1 MGGDAAGPHIVRRA
15 GRRRDTAPRRAPRP
29 LVSGAPDYLGWE
41 AYLESLAA
49 FGMRPGLER
58 VSELL
63 ARLGR
68 PQDAY
73 RVIHIVGTNGKSS
86 TTRYCEALLRAHA
99 VRSGAYLSP
108 HISGWT
114 ERVVIDGRPI
124 AEPPFAA
131 AVERVRAEVAGL
143 PAELGET
150 TQFEVLT
157 VAALLAFAESGVE
170 VVALEAGLGG
180 RLDATN
186 VVKAPVVV
194 LTNIALEHTE
204 VLGDTRELI
213 FAEKAAV
220 IKGGDAVF
228 GELDGLED
236 EARRVCAAAGASP
249 HFLRGSARPGRPR
262 RERRTRRLHRAVR
275 TGGRPGGALGRPAC
289 ADAGPVPGHERG
301 AGGRRRAPAPR
312 RPRRGRRPPG
322 AGRHGRARPSAGGRG
337 AAARAGRRRPQPGRR
352 TRARAKSRGRPR
364 PAPGRRRPRDHA
376 RQGLPGHAR
385 RLPAAAGPR
394 RLHAGERAPQPHGPT
409 NSPPPSGVAAASG
422 AASPAPAGV
431 EALADPHAALTRAR
445 ELAGP
450 GGSVLV
456 GGSLYLLEDLRDV
469 LAGAS

>member
-1 MGGDAAGPHIVRRA
+1 
-15 GRRRDTAPRRAPRP
+15 
-29 LVSGAPDYLGWE
+29 VSGAPDHLGWE

-86 TTRYCEALLRAHA
+86 TTRYCEALLRARG

-114 ERVVIDGRPI
+114 ERVIVDGRPI
-124 AEPPFAA
+124 SEPLFAA

-170 VVALEAGLGG
+170 AVALEAGLGG

-194 LTNIALEHTE
+194 LTNIALEHTD

-236 EARRVCAAAGASP
+236 EARRVCAAAAASP
-249 HFLRGSARPGRPR
+249 HFLRDSVRPGDLAVSGAPDDFGVLFEPAAGQPEHWAGLRVP
-262 RERRTRRLHRAVR
+262 TPALYQVKNAALAVAAVR
-275 TGGRPGGALGRPAC
+275 LLLGGL
-289 ADAGPVPGHERG
+289 DE
-301 AGGRRRAPAPR
+301 
-312 RPRRGRRPPG
+312 
-322 AGRHGRARPSAGGRG
+322 
-337 AAARAGRRRPQPGRR
+337 AAARQALAATAVPGRLQVVAER
-352 TRARAKSRGRPR
+352 PLVLADGAHNPDGVRVLAQSLAAVRVPR
-364 PAPGRRRPRDHA
+364 PAVGVLAIMRDKDYPAMIAGFLPLLDRVVCTQASEPRSLTADK
-376 RQGLPGHAR
+376 L
-385 RLPAAAGPR
+385 AAAVG
-394 RLHAGERAPQPHGPT
+394 A
-409 NSPPPSGVAAASG
+409 AAASG
-422 AASPAPAGV
+422 PAPAAPAQV
-431 EALADPHAALTRAR
+431 EAVADPHAALARAR
-445 ELAGP
+445 ELAGA

-456 GGSLYLLEDLRDV
+456 AGSLYLLEDLRDV
-469 LAGAS
+469 LAGSF

>member
-1 MGGDAAGPHIVRRA
+1 M
-15 GRRRDTAPRRAPRP
+15 
-29 LVSGAPDYLGWE
+29 SGAPDHLGWE

-86 TTRYCEALLRAHA
+86 TTRYCEALLRAHG

-114 ERVVIDGRPI
+114 ERVIVDGRPI
-124 AEPPFAA
+124 AEPLFAA

-170 VVALEAGLGG
+170 AVALEAGLGG

-236 EARRVCAAAGASP
+236 EARRVCAAAGATP
-249 HFLRGSARPGRPR
+249 HFLRDSARAGRPR
-262 RERRTRRLHRAVR
+262 RERRARRLRRAVR
-275 TGGRPGGALGRPAC
+275 AGGRASRSAGPAC
-289 ADAGPVPGHERG
+289 ACRRRPCTRSRTPRWRSPPCACSSAASTRPPS
-301 AGGRRRAPAPR
+301 GRRWPPRPCPAACRWSRSGRSCWPTAPTTRTASACSRRAS
-312 RPRRGRRPPG
+312 RPS
-322 AGRHGRARPSAGGRG
+322 ASRARPSASSRSC
-337 AAARAGRRRPQPGRR
+337 ATRTTRP
-352 TRARAKSRGRPR
+352 
-364 PAPGRRRPRDHA
+364 
-376 RQGLPGHAR
+376 
-385 RLPAAAGPR
+385 
-394 RLHAGERAPQPHGPT
+394 
-409 NSPPPSGVAAASG
+409 
-422 AASPAPAGV
+422 
-431 EALADPHAALTRAR
+431 
-445 ELAGP
+445 
-450 GGSVLV
+450 
-456 GGSLYLLEDLRDV
+456 
-469 LAGAS
+469 

>member
-1 MGGDAAGPHIVRRA
+1 MSHASDQP
-15 GRRRDTAPRRAPRP
+15 
-29 LVSGAPDYLGWE
+29 GWA

-86 TTRYCEALLRAHA
+86 TTRYCEAVLRAHGLRA
-99 VRSGAYLSP
+99 GAYLSP

-114 ERVVIDGRPI
+114 ERVIVDGRPVG
-124 AEPPFAA
+124 EDVFGA
-131 AVERVRAEVAGL
+131 AVLRVQAEVACL
-143 PAELGET
+143 PGELGET

-157 VAALLAFAESGVE
+157 VAALLAFAECGVE
-170 VVALEAGLGG
+170 AVALEAGLGG

-186 VVKAPVVV
+186 VVNAPVVV

-236 EARRVCAAAGASP
+236 EARRACSATGAAP
-249 HFLRGSARPGRPR
+249 HFLRAAARPGDLVVAGGPNGFAVTFMPAGHL
-262 RERRTRRLHRAVR
+262 ERWAGLRVPTPALYQVQNAALAVAAVR
-275 TGGRPGGALGRPAC
+275 LLLGGLDEAAVRQALAGTAVPGRLQVVGERPLVLADGAHTPDGVRALAQSLAAVHVPRPAVGLLAIMRDKDYPAMIAGLLPLLDRVVC
-289 ADAGPVPGHERG
+289 TQASEPRSLAAGELADAV
-301 AGGRRRAPAPR
+301 RAA
-312 RPRRGRRPPG
+312 
-322 AGRHGRARPSAGGRG
+322 ASD
-337 AAARAGRRRPQPGRR
+337 AARA
-352 TRARAKSRGRPR
+352 
-364 PAPGRRRPRDHA
+364 
-376 RQGLPGHAR
+376 LP
-385 RLPAAAGPR
+385 
-394 RLHAGERAPQPHGPT
+394 
-409 NSPPPSGVAAASG
+409 
-422 AASPAPAGV
+422 V
-431 EALADPHAALTRAR
+431 EAAADPHAALSRAR
-445 ELAGP
+445 ELAGE
-450 GGSVLV
+450 GGSVLA

-469 LAGAS
+469 LTGGA

>member
-1 MGGDAAGPHIVRRA
+1 MSAAPGSR
-15 GRRRDTAPRRAPRP
+15 GR
-29 LVSGAPDYLGWE
+29 SGWA

-73 RVIHIVGTNGKSS
+73 RVVHIVGTNGKSS
-86 TTRYCEALLRAHA
+86 TTRYCEALLRAHGL
-99 VRSGAYLSP
+99 RSGAYLSP

-114 ERVVIDGRPI
+114 ERVLVDGRPVG
-124 AEPPFAA
+124 ESVFGE
-131 AVERVRAEVAGL
+131 AVERVRAEVSAL
-143 PAELGET
+143 PAGVGET

-170 VVALEAGLGG
+170 AAAVEAGLGG

-186 VVKAPVVV
+186 VMEAPVVV

-228 GELDGLED
+228 GELDGLEPQ
-236 EARRVCAAAGASP
+236 ARRACSAAGAAP
-249 HFLRGSARPGRPR
+249 HFLREAPGRGDLAVTGSPDDFAVVFAAEGET
-262 RERRTRRLHRAVR
+262 ERWAGLRVPTPALYQVTNAALAV
-275 TGGRPGGALGRPAC
+275 
-289 ADAGPVPGHERG
+289 
-301 AGGRRRAPAPR
+301 
-312 RPRRGRRPPG
+312 
-322 AGRHGRARPSAGGRG
+322 
-337 AAARAGRRRPQPGRR
+337 AAARLLLGGLDEAAVRSALASTAVPGRLQVVGER
-352 TRARAKSRGRPR
+352 PLVLADGAHNPDGVRALAQSLSAVDVPR
-364 PAPGRRRPRDHA
+364 PAVGVLAIMRDKDYPAMARGFTPLLDAVVCTQTGEPRSLTALELSVAVKEAATAGMPLPGSPARRPHGA
-376 RQGLPGHAR
+376 PGAPE
-385 RLPAAAGPR
+385 PA
-394 RLHAGERAPQPHGPT
+394 
-409 NSPPPSGVAAASG
+409 
-422 AASPAPAGV
+422 V
-431 EALADPHAALTRAR
+431 EIVADPHAALARAR

-456 GGSLYLLEDLRDV
+456 GGSLYLLEALRDV
-469 LAGAS
+469 LAGSL